1 MDKYEK
7 IAVALL
13 FAILIVWV
21 WRSIPNSPKVYP
33 GGRRLH
39 HGLIGAVLVVVGLLS
54 KKSYIMAFGAI
65 LAVDDIEIFHIG
77 LTLSNAVIP
86 TNYTLFDTIHCIDRK
101 I

>member
-1 MDKYEK
+1 MCDMDKYEK
-7 IAVALL
+7 VAVVLL

-65 LAVDDIEIFHIG
+65 LAVDDIEDLPHWLDFEQRSDPNELH
-77 LTLSNAVIP
+77 AV
-86 TNYTLFDTIHCIDRK
+86 
-101 I
+101 